1 MWFHCKPH
9 LVSWV
14 DRPSHWVDDQLMKA
28 RSSTHMKEIREEDEY
43 EEDSLVK
50 RIHGL
55 EESVKEKEAL
65 IAELWKSLKM

>member
-1 MWFHCKPH
+1 
-9 LVSWV
+9 
-14 DRPSHWVDDQLMKA
+14 
-28 RSSTHMKEIREEDEY
+28 MKEIREEDEY